1 MDLRSDR
8 TDRIDKVFWQ
18 RFVDTIFDSLD
29 YDTPLSGKDIEKIL
43 INRKWGLP
51 KISSINKAINEDLK
65 DKVVKI
71 GKSKWIKKAE

>member
-8 TDRIDKVFWQ
+8 TDRIDRVFWQ
-18 RFVDTIFDSLD
+18 RFVDAIFDSLD
-29 YDTPLSGKDIEKIL
+29 YKKPLSEKDIEKVL
-43 INRKWGLP
+43 IDRKWGLS